1 LQTGGMLVGSGA
13 NGLAI
18 VLAFT
23 AVACLVFVVSL
34 VMAQGRE
41 SPVAPPQG
49 ETPKKA
55 PPREDV

>member
-1 LQTGGMLVGSGA
+1 M
-13 NGLAI
+13 AI

-41 SPVAPPQG
+41 SPAAPPQG